1 MDKHEKNKRLFK
13 ILGFVFL
20 GVGLILSIIGIAS
33 FFESFFYSDW
43 PQFFWCCFIG
53 FPMMGVGGMLL
64 SIGFNR
70 EIARYMAKEHA
81 PVVNEAAKDMSPAV
95 KTVAS
100 AVKEGL
106 SNENKRVCSCGVE
119 NDSDSIFCKSC
130 GKRLV
135 NTCSAC
141 GAVVPSDAEYCPKC
155 GSKI

>member
-1 MDKHEKNKRLFK
+1 MEKHEKNKRRLR
-13 ILGFVFL
+13 
-20 GVGLILSIIGIAS
+20 IIGFILLAVGAVFTVIGFAS
-33 FFESFFYSDW
+33 FFGAMSGGGIPEL
-43 PQFFWCCFIG
+43 FWCCFIG
-53 FPMMGVGGMLL
+53 LPTLGFGGMLL
-64 SIGFNR
+64 SIGFHR

-81 PVVNEAAKDMSPAV
+81 PVINEAAKDISPAV

-106 SNENKRVCSCGVE
+106 SNESKRICSCGAG
-119 NDSDSIFCKSC
+119 NDSDSVFCKSC

-135 NTCSAC
+135 STCSAC